1 MVSVSICKHNV
12 SKIWNKYCENKS
24 DKYPSLTNLVKRTL
38 CVPATSAPVE
48 RVFNHG
54 GIVVRPRR
62 SSLAPQRLHKFLFLK
77 CNEHVFDA
85 SELL

>member
-1 MVSVSICKHNV
+1 MSVA
-12 SKIWNKYCENKS
+12 
-24 DKYPSLTNLVKRTL
+24 NLVKRTL

-48 RVFNHG
+48 QVFCHG
-54 GIVVRPRR
+54 GIVVRPHR
-62 SSLAPQRLHKFLFLK
+62 SSLASERPNKILSLK